1 MFSYIFIILIIILF
15 ITILFYV
22 INNYLKNNVMN
33 KEHFTQI
40 LDFLSYSMSG
50 NNKEY
55 KLQNVNNDGN
65 NINND
70 SNNINNNTKNVKK
83 NFIKKI
89 FIKKSDHTYYFANK
103 NKHYY
108 MKVNVYNKD
117 YQKNYDIKNYKNEII
132 GKYLGQK
139 YNILEFKLDFYKEL
153 INIELDQYG
162 HYIKIYFNNIYSAN
176 EVFYIKKDDK
186 IDYKI
191 DDIYL
196 IYCFETQ
203 IGKII
208 SDKSNNRSF
217 KISCLDEYKVYLN
230 LFGIGFITFFE
241 K

>member
-70 SNNINNNTKNVKK
+70 DNNINNDINNNTTNVKK

-89 FIKKSDHTYYFANK
+89 FVKKSDHTYYFANK

-108 MKVNVYNKD
+108 MKVNVYDKD
-117 YQKNYDIKNYKNEII
+117 YQKNYDIKNYKNETI

-153 INIELDQYG
+153 INIELDQYD
-162 HYIKIYFNNIYSAN
+162 HYIKIYFNNIHSAN
-176 EVFYIKKDDK
+176 KVFYIKKDNK
-186 IDYKI
+186 K

-196 IYCFETQ
+196 IYCFESQ

-208 SDKSNNRSF
+208 SDKSNNSSF